1 MRSIS
6 ILSLFLALIACN
18 RSQGDFLTES
28 QQYEVIQEGLI
39 PYLDS
44 MEYDLIFYDHYKP
57 VDTSFFVSMLAEYRT
72 MKPEY
77 KTMRAEY
84 FAADARSNVQKLTSK
99 ESEIKTKMLNGI
111 TFVNSFQL
119 DSIRRNNDSALK
131 EKVRISS
138 FTEVFALTR
147 PFKPDTC
154 NSVLIQICPIEFF
167 ESCIP
172 TPIRYIILEEE
183 NNKWV
188 VKREI

>member
-1 MRSIS
+1 MRTEFSI
-6 ILSLFLALIACN
+6 
-18 RSQGDFLTES
+18 G
-28 QQYEVIQEGLI
+28 G
-39 PYLDS
+39 P
-44 MEYDLIFYDHYKP
+44 
-57 VDTSFFVSMLAEYRT
+57 
-72 MKPEY
+72 
-77 KTMRAEY
+77 RA
-84 FAADARSNVQKLTSK
+84 NVQKWTSK

-111 TFVNSFQL
+111 TFINPFQL
-119 DSIRRNNDSALK
+119 DSIQRNNDASLK
-131 EKVRISS
+131 EKVSISS

>member
-6 ILSLFLALIACN
+6 TLSIFLTLIACN

-57 VDTSFFVSMLAEYRT
+57 ADTSFFVSMLAEYRT
-72 MKPEY
+72 MREGF
-77 KTMRAEY
+77 M
-84 FAADARSNVQKLTSK
+84 AAYARSNVQNLTSK

-111 TFVNSFQL
+111 TFVNPLQL
-119 DSIRRNNDSALK
+119 DSIRRNNDSTLK
-131 EKVRISS
+131 EKAAISS
-138 FTEVFALTR
+138 FKEVFTLTR

-154 NSVLIQICPIEFF
+154 NSVLIEIFPIEFF
-167 ESCIP
+167 ESCFP
-172 TPIRYIILEEE
+172 PPIRYIILEEE

>member
-6 ILSLFLALIACN
+6 ILSLFLTLIACN

-28 QQYEVIQEGLI
+28 QQYEVMQEGLI

-57 VDTSFFVSMLAEYRT
+57 ADTSFFVSMLAEY
-72 MKPEY
+72 
-77 KTMRAEY
+77 KTMRTGYHIGGPRA
-84 FAADARSNVQKLTSK
+84 NVQKWTSK

-111 TFVNSFQL
+111 TFVNPFQL
-119 DSIRRNNDSALK
+119 DSIQRNNDSTLK
-131 EKVRISS
+131 EKVPISS